1 MTEPVRA
8 LDQLLDGLTASRRAG
23 AFTVVMLPEPPELDD
38 AQAVVREDEGWTVV
52 VTEEVARARG
62 WDGDGRWAWLTL
74 DVHSSLDAVG
84 LTAAVST
91 ALAEASVPCNV
102 IAGAVHDHLLVPAV
116 DADRAVAAIAAL
128 AAM

>member
-8 LDQLLDGLTASRRAG
+8 LDQLLDGLTASRRPG

-116 DADRAVAAIAAL
+116 DADRVVAAIAAL
-128 AAM
+128 AAV